1 MLALSQLQNAID
13 EAIDGFAD
21 RVVDIVSE
29 APASARPRTA
39 APQRPK
45 ATVASTPKSIPK
57 KGKQPLPKPGKV
69 ASRKK
74 PEPKPA
80 KVASAPKPL
89 SPATPTT
96 SLGRKVLRVVS
107 ENRQGVTANDI
118 ADELHVGFAP
128 IFDELRS
135 LMASGALLR
144 IVRGD
149 DQLPVYVQPDR

>member
-1 MLALSQLQNAID
+1 MLPLSQLRNAID
-13 EAIDGFAD
+13 EAIERLSD
-21 RVVDIVSE
+21 RVVDIVFE
-29 APASARPRTA
+29 APASAPKRTPAPRRSKVAA
-39 APQRPK
+39 APKQGK
-45 ATVASTPKSIPK
+45 AAPVR
-57 KGKQPLPKPGKV
+57 KQPI
-69 ASRKK
+69 
-74 PEPKPA
+74 PKPA
-80 KVASAPKPL
+80 KAILAHPVPKPKKVAAAPKPP
-89 SPATPTT
+89 SPAAPKTP
-96 SLGRKVLRVVS
+96 LGRKVLRVVG